1 MISVSSAWHSLKTR
15 FTILILAGFLLT
27 AAGTYVTFRHIV
39 DRIVEELGT
48 LFAEKQVLY
57 DKERSLRPILREVTL
72 ATKLST
78 APAVVAWAQDEK
90 DPVLARRGLEELEN
104 FRQAFADRSYFFA
117 IRSSGHYYFNDAQG
131 RYTGHELR
139 YTLHADNPEN
149 RWFFETLNKGNPC
162 LLNVD
167 HDVKIGVTNLWINC
181 VVRAG
186 ARPVGVV
193 GSGIDLTE
201 FIRDVINVTRGDVI
215 NVFIDQSG
223 AIQAHPD
230 PKLID
235 FRSISKKDEERS
247 KIFQLLDAETQRAD
261 FARTMAALKAGGE
274 PVRTLF
280 VDIGGRR
287 YLAGLAYIKEFGWY
301 NVTLMGIG
309 SRVSRAYFT
318 PIAILFA
325 AALLVFLLISGLVF
339 KVLILDRLSRLDQ
352 MARRVASGN
361 YDVQLRDPGNDEI
374 GRLTAEF
381 KRMADTVRYT
391 TRDLEERVRTRTA
404 ELAEAN
410 ATKDKFFSIIA
421 HDLRGPIGNLRN
433 LTQRWDAGR
442 IAETPLL
449 EATKASAQY
458 AFDLLENLLLWASVQ
473 MRPRAP
479 QQERFQLS
487 PELDLTITGLRTQAA
502 AKSIAIKTDISGHLE
517 ALGDADMAM
526 TVVRNLVSNAVKF
539 SPEKTEIR
547 VTARAEGDRILVTV
561 KDQGVGMTPAFQERL
576 FKPGEANISTPGTR
590 RERGTGLGLI
600 LCHEMAVRNGGDILV
615 ESAPGKGSAFTLTMR
630 AAPSASA

>member
-1 MISVSSAWHSLKTR
+1 MISVLSAWHSLKTR
-15 FTILILAGFLLT
+15 FAILILVGFLLT
-27 AAGTYVTFRHIV
+27 GAGAYLTFLHIV

-57 DKERSLRPILREVTL
+57 DRERSLRPILREVTL

-78 APAVVAWAQDEK
+78 APAVVAWARHEGN
-90 DPVLARRGLEELEN
+90 PVFARRGLEELEN

-117 IRSSGHYYFNDAQG
+117 IRSSGHYYFNDAKGQ
-131 RYTGHELR
+131 YTGHELR

-167 HDVKIGVTNLWINC
+167 HDVKIGVTKLWINC

-186 ARPVGVV
+186 GTPVGVI
-193 GSGIDLTE
+193 GSGIELTD
-201 FIRDVINVTRGDVI
+201 FIRDVIEVTRGDVI
-215 NVFIDQSG
+215 NIFIDQSG
-223 AIQAHPD
+223 AIQAHPN

-235 FRSISKKDEERS
+235 FRSISKKDEERK
-247 KIFQLLDAETQRAD
+247 KIFQLLDGETQRTV
-261 FARTMAALKAGGE
+261 FARTMEELKSGGE

-287 YLAGLAYIKEFGWY
+287 YLAGLAYIEEFGWY

-318 PIAILFA
+318 PIAVLFA
-325 AALLVFLLISGLVF
+325 AALFVFLLISGLVF

-352 MARRVASGN
+352 MARRVASGS
-361 YDVQLRDPGNDEI
+361 YEVRLRDPGNDEI
-374 GRLTAEF
+374 GRLTGEF
-381 KRMADTVRYT
+381 QRMADTVRDT
-391 TRDLEERVRTRTA
+391 TQNLEERVRTRTA
-404 ELAEAN
+404 ELAQAN

-421 HDLRGPIGNLRN
+421 HDLRGPVGNLRN
-433 LTQRWDAGR
+433 LTEHWEAGR
-442 IAETPLL
+442 IADTPLL

-473 MRPRAP
+473 IRPRAP
-479 QQERFQLS
+479 QTARFQLF
-487 PELDLTITGLRTQAA
+487 PELDLTVTGLRTQAA
-502 AKSIAIKTDISGHLE
+502 AKSIAIETDIPERLE
-517 ALGDADMAM
+517 ALGDVDMAM

-547 VTARAEGDRILVTV
+547 VTARAEGDRILVSV

-576 FKPGEANISTPGTR
+576 FKLGEANISTPGTR

-600 LCHEMAVRNGGDILV
+600 LSHEMAVKNGGDISV
-615 ESAPGKGSAFTLTMR
+615 ESAPGRGSTFTLTMR
-630 AAPSASA
+630 AAPRPSA